1 MQLAKNGITMLDTL
15 FIISLGELGT
25 SLLEAVAR
33 SNLFRRIVVGS
44 RSEIKAIRRMN
55 NALIGAGMEDCYPQL
70 EAVEFDFNDPASTS
84 VLKSVNPDVIFSA
97 PTLMPW
103 WKISTPG
110 SGAIPFGGYISL
122 QLAPMRILQARIA
135 EANLDS
141 LWIAASFPDV
151 INPVLAACGLAPFC
165 GIGNV
170 QEPIAKICS
179 RVAAVHHVEPAAV
192 SVRLVAQH
200 AFEYFVMRDEGCN
213 ELPPYLLE
221 VLIDGKDV
229 TATAREVLKAP
240 FPFPYDLHFNR
251 VTASAGLNVLKA
263 MSNSSPTATH
273 LPGCLGLP
281 GGYPV
286 IIDGREIRLDLAPG
300 WTRDEA
306 IDVNR
311 RSMRWDG
318 IEQINTDGTVVF
330 TQETSK
336 ALFNLTGEKISGV
349 HPDTAIRQAH
359 TLLEAL

>member
-1 MQLAKNGITMLDTL
+1 
-15 FIISLGELGT
+15 
-25 SLLEAVAR
+25 
-33 SNLFRRIVVGS
+33 
-44 RSEIKAIRRMN
+44 
-55 NALIGAGMEDCYPQL
+55 MEGCYPQL
-70 EAVEFDFNDPASTS
+70 AAVEFDFNDSASTS
-84 VLKSVNPDVIFSA
+84 VLKSLNPDVIFSA

-110 SGAIPFGGYISL
+110 SGDIPFGGYISL
-122 QLAPMRILQARIA
+122 HLAPMRILQGRIA
-135 EANLDS
+135 EANLKS

-151 INPVLAACGLAPFC
+151 INPVLTACGFGPFC

-179 RVAAVHHVEPAAV
+179 GVAAVHHVEPTSV

-200 AFEYFVMRDEGCN
+200 AFEYYVMHDEGCD
-213 ELPPYLLE
+213 ELPPYLME
-221 VLIDGKDV
+221 VLIDGRDV
-229 TATAREVLKAP
+229 TDTAREVLKAP

-251 VTASAGLNVLKA
+251 VTASAGLTALKA
-263 MSNSSPTATH
+263 IANPLPMAVH

-286 IIDGREIRLDLAPG
+286 IIDGQDIRLDLAPG

-318 IEQINTDGTVVF
+318 IESIDTDATVVF
-330 TQETSK
+330 TEETSK
-336 ALFNLTGEKISGV
+336 SLFNLTGQKISEV
-349 HPDTAIRQAH
+349 HPDTAMQQAR

>member
-1 MQLAKNGITMLDTL
+1 MLDTL

-25 SLLEAVAR
+25 NLLEAVAR

-44 RSEIKAIRRMN
+44 RSEIKATRRMN
-55 NALIGAGMEDCYPQL
+55 NALVGAGTEGYYPQL
-70 EAVEFDFNDPASTS
+70 EAVEFDLNDPACVSI
-84 VLKSVNPDVIFSA
+84 LKSLNPDVIFSA

-110 SGAIPFGGYISL
+110 SGAVPFGGFISL
-122 QLAPMRILQARIA
+122 HLAPMRILQDRIA
-135 EANLDS
+135 EANLNS

-151 INPVLAACGLAPFC
+151 INPVLAAIGYGPFC
-165 GIGNV
+165 GVGNV

-179 RVAAVHHVEPAAV
+179 GVAAVHQVKPTDV
-192 SVRLVAQH
+192 GVRLVAQH
-200 AFEYFVMRDEGCN
+200 AFEYFVMRDEGSD
-213 ELPPYLLE
+213 ELPPYLME

-229 TATAREVLKAP
+229 TETAREVLKAP

-251 VTASAGLNVLKA
+251 VTASSGLMVLKA
-263 MSNSSPTATH
+263 IANPLPTATH

-286 IIDGREIRLDLAPG
+286 IINGENIELDLAPG
-300 WTRDEA
+300 WAKDEA
-306 IDVNR
+306 VDVNR

-318 IEQINTDGTVVF
+318 IELIDTDGTVVF
-330 TQETSK
+330 TEDTSK
-336 ALFNLTGEKISGV
+336 ALFNLTGQMISEV
-349 HPDTAIRQAH
+349 HPNSATQQAR

>member
-1 MQLAKNGITMLDTL
+1 MLDTL

-25 SLLEAVAR
+25 HLLEAVAR

-44 RSEIKAIRRMN
+44 RSESKAIKRRN
-55 NALIGAGMEDCYPQL
+55 NALIGAGTEGCYPQL

-84 VLKSVNPDVIFSA
+84 ILKSLNPDVIFSA

-103 WKISTPG
+103 WKISSPG

-122 QLAPMRILQARIA
+122 HLAPMRKLQERIS
-135 EANLDS
+135 EANLKS

-151 INPVLAACGLAPFC
+151 INPVLAACGTGPFC

-179 RVAAVHHVEPAAV
+179 GVAAVHHVEPTAV
-192 SVRLVAQH
+192 NVRLVAQH
-200 AFEYFVMRDEGCN
+200 AFEYFVMRDEGCD
-213 ELPPYLLE
+213 ELPPYLLQ
-221 VLIDGKDV
+221 VLIDGRDV
-229 TATAREVLKAP
+229 TTTAHEVLQAP

-251 VTASAGLNVLKA
+251 VTASAGLMVLKA
-263 MSNSSPTATH
+263 IANPIPTATH

-286 IIDGREIRLDLAPG
+286 IIDENDIKLDLAPG
-300 WTRDEA
+300 WTKQQA
-306 IDVNR
+306 VDVNR
-311 RSMRWDG
+311 CSMRWDG
-318 IEQINTDGTVVF
+318 IALIDTDGTVIF
-330 TQETSK
+330 TEETSR
-336 ALFNLTGEKISGV
+336 ALFNLTGRKISEI
-349 HPDTAIRQAH
+349 HPDTAMQQAR